1 MGVDDRSA
9 LIEGLSADYGAEF
22 CKNGAPQWAFQGI
35 APAIP
40 YIGKRFRPHMKV
52 LIYASAENLASDPK
66 HRECLEGWAMRNQ
79 IERAY
84 HGGLL
89 PDGMPCVM
97 LEPVNNGSLLMAARH
112 ALYNHDPS
120 LSFSRVSAKDF
131 LEEVAVA
138 NPSKFAIAG
147 DRNQDP
153 AGKVKY
159 WPPSKPYILADLAW
173 IKPDVIVIP
182 RTILSRLQSR
192 KVGLTEALRRCT
204 ILPNWQITAR
214 TVRNAGREVKVQ
226 HGAEREHSPFITW
239 RLTRGAE
246 RWGMEDYLVWLDR
259 VASSWVQ
266 KPNPSGQSR

>member
-1 MGVDDRSA
+1 MGMDDRSA
-9 LIEGLSADYGAEF
+9 LIAALSAAYEAEYRTSSS
-22 CKNGAPQWAFQGI
+22 PDWAFQGI

-40 YIGKRFRPHMKV
+40 YIGERFHMAPKKV
-52 LIYASAENLASDPK
+52 LIYASAENLASDK
-66 HRECLEGWAMRNQ
+66 GHREGLEKWTTQKQ

-89 PDGMPCVM
+89 PDGMPCV
-97 LEPVNNGSLLMAARH
+97 LIEPVNNGSLLMAVRH
-112 ALYNHDPS
+112 ALHNHCPS
-120 LSFSRVSAKDF
+120 LPFSQVSAKEF

-147 DRNQDP
+147 DRNRDP

-159 WPPSKPYILADLAW
+159 WPPSKAYILADLAL
-173 IKPDVIVIP
+173 IKPGVIVIP

-192 KVGLTEALRRCT
+192 KVGLTEALRRYT

-214 TVRNAGREVKVQ
+214 TVRNAGREIIAKY
-226 HGAEREHSPFITW
+226 GTERERSPFLTW

-246 RWGMEDYLVWLDR
+246 RWGMEDYLVWLDG
-259 VASSWVQ
+259 VACKWVQ
-266 KPNPSGQSR
+266 NPS

>member
-1 MGVDDRSA
+1 
-9 LIEGLSADYGAEF
+9 
-22 CKNGAPQWAFQGI
+22 
-35 APAIP
+35 
-40 YIGKRFRPHMKV
+40 
-52 LIYASAENLASDPK
+52 LIYASAENLASDSE
-66 HRECLEGWAMRNQ
+66 HRERLAEWVKRKQ
-79 IERAY
+79 FERAY

-89 PDGMPCVM
+89 QDGMPCVM
-97 LEPVNNGSLLMAARH
+97 IEPVNNGSLLMAARH
-112 ALYNHDPS
+112 ALYNHDRS

-147 DRNQDP
+147 DHNQDP

-159 WPPSKPYILADLAW
+159 WPPSKPYILTDLAL

-214 TVRNAGREVKVQ
+214 TVRNAGREVKGH
-226 HGAEREHSPFITW
+226 HGFEGERSPFMPW

-246 RWGMEDYLVWLDR
+246 GWGMEDYLVWLDR
-259 VASSWVQ
+259 VASKWVQ
-266 KPNPSGQSR
+266 NPS

>member
-9 LIEGLSADYGAEF
+9 LIEALSEAYVAEY
-22 CKNGAPQWAFQGI
+22 CRSAAPDWAFQGI

-40 YIGKRFRPHMKV
+40 YIGTRFLEAPKKI
-52 LIYASAENLASDPK
+52 LIYASAENLASDSK
-66 HRECLEGWAMRNQ
+66 HRENLTGWEKREQ
-79 IERAY
+79 IKRAY

-97 LEPVNNGSLLMAARH
+97 IEPVNNGSLLMAARH
-112 ALYNHDPS
+112 ALHKHDPS
-120 LSFSRVSAKDF
+120 LSFSSASAKDF

-159 WPPSKPYILADLAW
+159 WPLSKPYILADLALT
-173 IKPDVIVIP
+173 KPDVIVIP
-182 RTILSRLQSR
+182 RTILSRLKSR
-192 KVGLTEALRRCT
+192 KVGLAEILRPYN
-204 ILPNWQITAR
+204 ILPNRQITAR
-214 TVRNAGREVKVQ
+214 TVRNAGREVIVQ
-226 HGAEREHSPFITW
+226 HGATREHSPFMTW

-246 RWGMEDYLVWLDR
+246 RWGMEDYLDWLDR
-259 VASSWVQ
+259 VATNWVQ
-266 KPNPSGQSR
+266 KPN